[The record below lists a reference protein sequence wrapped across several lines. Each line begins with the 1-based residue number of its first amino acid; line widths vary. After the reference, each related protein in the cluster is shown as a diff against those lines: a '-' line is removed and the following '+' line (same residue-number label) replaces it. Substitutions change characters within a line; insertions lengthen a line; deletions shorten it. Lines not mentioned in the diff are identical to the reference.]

1 MPAPIEIF
9 ISFVTM
15 TINYRE
21 TFEEVNMPIG
31 FDEIQVD
38 PTPVGT
44 IVTLKFRE
52 KLDRA
57 DYEMFVPMIES
68 QMRSGS
74 PIRLLVELHD
84 FEGWTAGA
92 LWEDTKFAAKHFNDI
107 ERLAV
112 VGESRWQKGITVF
125 VKPFTSADV
134 RYFEM
139 QEIDKAREW
148 IREA

>member
-1 MPAPIEIF
+1 
-9 ISFVTM
+9 
-15 TINYRE
+15 
-21 TFEEVNMPIG
+21 MPIG
-31 FDEIQVD
+31 FDEIKVD

-52 KLDRA
+52 KLDRE
-57 DYEMFVPMIES
+57 DYETFVPMIES
-68 QMRSGS
+68 QMHKDS
-74 PIRLLVELHD
+74 PIRLLAELHD

-112 VGESRWQKGITVF
+112 VGDSNFQKGVTVF
-125 VKPFTSADV
+125 VKPFTSAEV
-134 RYFEM
+134 RYFDME
-139 QEIDKAREW
+139 EIDKAREW